1 MIGSSDNAPCP
12 LRPKGPREKRP
23 RDYETTD
30 QSTQGPRDP
39 GTQGPRTTGSRT
51 TRPQS
56 ARHAPLTARGVA
68 VCCPVVFSRGPW
80 SAGPVAL
87 IIKTNA
93 CATLS
98 ESAPQ
103 SQTAFSAFDTRGRIW
118 TVPPTRER
126 KGPNPKPES
135 RGPKEGRNP
144 KPEMIEVASTFGL
157 RYSAFFR
164 FSVFGI
170 RIWAAGGGWYC
181 PDTPDT
187 RGRLTPPPCPGG
199 RARHSVRAADYLGN
213 A

>member
-23 RDYETTD
+23 RDCETTD
-30 QSTQGPRDP
+30 QSTEGPRDS
-39 GTQGPRTTGSRT
+39 GTQGPRT

-56 ARHAPLTARGVA
+56 ARHAPRAARGVA
-68 VCCPVVFSRGPW
+68 VWCPVVFSRGPW

-98 ESAPQ
+98 ESDPR
-103 SQTAFSAFDTRGRIW
+103 SQTAFSDLD
-118 TVPPTRER
+118 TRER
-126 KGPNPKPES
+126 KGP
-135 RGPKEGRNP
+135 NP

-164 FSVFGI
+164 VSVFGI
-170 RIWAAGGGWYC
+170 RIRAAGGGASYLWLLLRSWSHA
-181 PDTPDT
+181 TSGLLGEAT
-187 RGRLTPPPCPGG
+187 SKLISTFWLMGG
-199 RARHSVRAADYLGN
+199 VVRASTHRLISAWPSAN
-213 A
+213 RIPAARP